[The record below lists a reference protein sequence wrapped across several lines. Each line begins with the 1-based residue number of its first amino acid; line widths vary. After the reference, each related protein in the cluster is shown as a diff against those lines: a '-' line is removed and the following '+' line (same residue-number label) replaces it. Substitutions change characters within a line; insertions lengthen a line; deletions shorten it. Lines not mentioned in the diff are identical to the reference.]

1 MKLSK
6 LSSIPI
12 VTFCEKNGLADVEEN
27 DSNDNDATVC
37 DDHDHKAVLCIFGY
51 FF

>member
-27 DSNDNDATVC
+27 DSNDTTVC
-37 DDHDHKAVLCIFGY
+37 DDHDHKAVLCTYGY
-51 FF
+51 FY